1 MDLNRSNDCLENYEI
16 GRIIKTLLV
25 PSLYVGPTR
34 LEAAMWEGLKSG
46 GAQFASSRLP
56 LVEIGLTDLPKSGY
70 GGKCA
75 PPLPTSLLEAV
86 S

>member
-46 GAQFASSRLP
+46 GTYSN
-56 LVEIGLTDLPKSGY
+56 
-70 GGKCA
+70 
-75 PPLPTSLLEAV
+75 
-86 S
+86 